1 MKKFT
6 LFACLAAA
14 LAFTANAQYTVDPTI
29 ETTLQSDDA
38 DIFDL
43 FVADETITVAALNT
57 AGKTIHDYRVDD
69 ETRFLYVWD
78 STFNG
83 GDGSYPG
90 VGYHTDGYVA
100 LEVASVGWSGAGFYM
115 ASGIDLSHISSDTH
129 FHAAFRATTYPTAVG
144 MVLLNPDD
152 SSNGTSAC
160 FSIGSSAFD
169 DNGTSYPLVGDFDR
183 SGGEW
188 VGIDLTF
195 SDIAKLWSSFS
206 YVATSSWIGN
216 VFAILAGG
224 VQGTDVS
231 LDAVYF
237 YSPASSGISSTLAD
251 TKATFVVTSN
261 TINVAGASGIEL
273 YNLGGALVRSVSGSV
288 LGIDDLA
295 KGIYIAKSG
304 NQTEKIV
311 VR

>member
-6 LFACLAAA
+6 FMACLVAA
-14 LAFTANAQYTVDPTI
+14 LSFTANAQYTVDPTI
-29 ETTLQSDDA
+29 ETTLQSSDA

-43 FVADETITVAALNT
+43 FVADETLTITALNT

-78 STFNG
+78 NTFSG

-100 LEVASVGWSGAGFYM
+100 LEVGSVGWSGAGFYM
-115 ASGIDLSHISSDTH
+115 ASGIDLSHISSSTH
-129 FHAAFRATTYPTAVG
+129 FHAAFRSTTYPTAVG

-160 FSIGSSAFD
+160 FSIGTSAFD

-183 SGGEW
+183 TDGEW
-188 VGIDLTF
+188 IGIDLTF
-195 SDIAKLWSSFS
+195 SDISKLWSSFS
-206 YVATSSWIGN
+206 YTATTSWIGN

-224 VQGTDVS
+224 VQGTNVS

-237 YSPASSGISSTLAD
+237 YSPASDGISNVLAD
-251 TKATFVVTSN
+251 NTVPFVVTSN
-261 TINVAGASGIEL
+261 TINVAGASSIQL
-273 YNLGGALVRSVSGSV
+273 YNLGGALVKSANGSV
-288 LGIDDLA
+288 LGIDDVA

-311 VR
+311 VK